1 MLTRSLLLR
10 KGRVDTGRK
19 GKSRKCTTTVQEV
32 DEKGAL
38 RGGRMFAYV
47 PDKSIQ
53 RYQPRITSHEQFF
66 VISFQCHFAVACRLL

>member
-47 PDKSIQ
+47 PDKSSGTNHGS
-53 RYQPRITSHEQFF
+53 PVTN
-66 VISFQCHFAVACRLL
+66 SFS